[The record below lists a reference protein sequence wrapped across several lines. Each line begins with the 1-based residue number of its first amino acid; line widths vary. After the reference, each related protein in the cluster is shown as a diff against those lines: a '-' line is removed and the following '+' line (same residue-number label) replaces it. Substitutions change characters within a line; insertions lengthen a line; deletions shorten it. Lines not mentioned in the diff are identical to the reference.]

1 MIKYRKPNRVRDVV
15 GAIVFAVAAALLWVQ
30 SSMAGS
36 HVDSAALD
44 EGGATATAVIRSATG
59 GSTGCA

>member
-1 MIKYRKPNRVRDVV
+1 MIKYRKPNRVRDMV

-36 HVDSAALD
+36 PVDSAALD
-44 EGGATATAVIRSATG
+44 QDGATATAVIRSATG
-59 GSTGCA
+59 GSTGCV